1 MHLRAVVSVA
11 VMVIGGSA
19 CGDDPVGMEDI
30 PGVWEAIS
38 VNGSPVPG
46 FVTINVGL
54 EEESRSARYELY
66 TFVESDACQLV
77 QNYSRGELTSDLCR
91 WARLE
96 EPGAIT
102 IVLSDSGLDVIL
114 SGIVIGSL
122 MTVTIPNEGG
132 DPNIHVYRK
141 Q

>member
-1 MHLRAVVSVA
+1 MGL
-11 VMVIGGSA
+11 
-19 CGDDPVGMEDI
+19 EDI
-30 PGVWEAIS
+30 PGVWEALS

-66 TFVESDACQLV
+66 TFVENDTCQLV
-77 QNYSRGELTSDLCR
+77 QNYSQGELTNDLCR
-91 WARLE
+91 WERLE

-122 MTVTIPNEGG
+122 MTVTNPNDGG

>member
-1 MHLRAVVSVA
+1 MVAAVA
-11 VMVIGGSA
+11 VSGSA

-46 FVTINVGL
+46 FVTINVGT
-54 EEESRSARYELY
+54 EAEAQAARYELY
-66 TFVESDACQLV
+66 TFVDDGTCQLV
-77 QNYSRGELTSDLCR
+77 WNYSLGELTNDLCR
-91 WARLE
+91 WERLE
-96 EPGAIT
+96 EPGALT
-102 IVLSDSGLDVIL
+102 IALSARRVDLPL

-122 MTVTIPNEGG
+122 LTVTMPNEGG
-132 DPNIHVYRK
+132 DPNIRVYRK

>member
-1 MHLRAVVSVA
+1 MHRRAVVSVA
-11 VMVIGGSA
+11 VMAMGGSA

-46 FVTINVGL
+46 FVTINVGT
-54 EEESRSARYELY
+54 EEEARSARYDLY
-66 TFVESDACQLV
+66 TFVAGGTCQVVL
-77 QNYSRGELTSDLCR
+77 NYSQGEVSHDLCR
-91 WARLE
+91 WERLE

-102 IVLSDSGLDVIL
+102 IVLSDGGLDVFL

-122 MTVTIPNEGG
+122 MTVTLPNEGG